1 MTESTN
7 PLFLPDKEAKN
18 NSTFAVLKKFRMY
31 TKTFKQLVFFIFAI
45 LIFQNLSAQTARI
58 RVGTFDS
65 RLVALAYYN
74 SKDYDKFISDFNRQY
89 KVAESKKDSVTIK
102 KMLVRG
108 PVLQRMMND
117 RIFGKGSI
125 NLILDNYKDK
135 LDAIGKANNVI
146 MVVSKWEVGYKTP
159 GLEFVDLT
167 WKIMAIWNPSEQV
180 IKWAKN
186 GEKELPIKDAIF
198 DKVD

>member
-1 MTESTN
+1 MTESIN

-135 LDAIGKANNVI
+135 LDAIGKANNVSI
-146 MVVSKWEVGYKTP
+146 IVSKWEVVYKIQ
-159 GLEFVDLT
+159 GFEFVDLT

>member
-1 MTESTN
+1 MTESIN

-89 KVAESKKDSVTIK
+89 KVAESKKDSATIK

-146 MVVSKWEVGYKTP
+146 MVVSKWEVVYKTP
-159 GLEFVDLT
+159 GVEFVDLT

>member
-1 MTESTN
+1 MH
-7 PLFLPDKEAKN
+7 AK
-18 NSTFAVLKKFRMY
+18 TAR
-31 TKTFKQLVFFIFAI
+31 QLVFLISLL
-45 LIFQNLSAQTARI
+45 LIFQGLSAQTAKI
-58 RVGTFDS
+58 RVGTYDS

-74 SKDYDKFISDFNRQY
+74 SKDYDKFIADFNRQY
-89 KVAESKKDSVTIK
+89 KLAESKKDSTTIK
-102 KMLVRG
+102 KMLVKG

-117 RIFGKGSI
+117 RIFGKGSV

-135 LDAIGKANNVI
+135 IDAVGKANNVNMI
-146 MVVSKWEVGYKTP
+146 VSKWEVIYKTP
-159 GLEFVDLT
+159 GIEFVDLT

-198 DKVD
+198 DKVE

>member
-1 MTESTN
+1 MYVKTAR
-7 PLFLPDKEAKN
+7 LFVFII
-18 NSTFAVLKKFRMY
+18 SAV
-31 TKTFKQLVFFIFAI
+31 
-45 LIFQNLSAQTARI
+45 LIFQSLSAQTAKV

-74 SKDYDKFISDFNRQY
+74 SKDYDQFIADFNRQY
-89 KVAESKKDSVTIK
+89 KVAESKKDSITIK
-102 KMLVRG
+102 KMLIKG

-117 RIFGKGSI
+117 RIFGKGSV

-135 LDAIGKANNVI
+135 IDAVGKANNVNMI
-146 MVVSKWEVGYKTP
+146 VSKWEVMYKTP
-159 GLEFVDLT
+159 GIEYVDLT

-198 DKVD
+198 DKVN